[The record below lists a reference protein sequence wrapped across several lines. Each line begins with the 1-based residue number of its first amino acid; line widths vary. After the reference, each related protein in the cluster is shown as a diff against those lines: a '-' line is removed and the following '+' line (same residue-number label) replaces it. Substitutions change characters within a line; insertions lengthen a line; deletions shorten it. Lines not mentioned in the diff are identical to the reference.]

1 MQHKSPMATLGL
13 LVACLASMTWADA
26 LNNNPAER
34 YVNKAPSRDGIGKYY
49 LGREISH
56 VMVDNSNLPSV
67 LEEKECCPTC
77 KSHESLVNVDE
88 SRRYENE
95 AHSQWN
101 QFYL

>member
-1 MQHKSPMATLGL
+1 M
-13 LVACLASMTWADA
+13 D
-26 LNNNPAER
+26 
-34 YVNKAPSRDGIGKYY
+34 KYECY
-49 LGREISH
+49 NCMWEGTSQEISH

-88 SRRYENE
+88 SRRYDNE